1 QEIRWRRAR
10 RQLTRELSDHI
21 ADQEADFL
29 SQGMDP
35 QEAARR
41 AVEEMGDPVEVGQ
54 SMNQPHRPK
63 RCFSLPILALCAS
76 FAGLVCCGQW
86 MDFYDNKGNQLL

>member
-1 QEIRWRRAR
+1 MGYEKKEDYLQAVGQEIRWRRAR

-41 AVEEMGDPVEVGQ
+41 AVE
-54 SMNQPHRPK
+54 
-63 RCFSLPILALCAS
+63 
-76 FAGLVCCGQW
+76 
-86 MDFYDNKGNQLL
+86 